1 MDEQR
6 WSSLMGS
13 VGLSTFPCRTGHWN
27 LHNAEMVWLIRMNQ
41 NQNHQLWYSV
51 KAAKNGYH
59 TLTLHWQQQ
68 QHKDQQYCKGIGSVF
83 YLESISSPNKKWHYN
98 KNLGSAKTS
107 CKYNQQMGHTYSM
120 CVHHCKKKKRRSV
133 EVILCV
139 SKIDFKGLL
148 SKIQVWPQ
156 HCLWQCSWKL

>member
-83 YLESISSPNKKWHYN
+83 YLESISSLKKN
-98 KNLGSAKTS
+98 DTTKNLVKTQDLQKHLAS
-107 CKYNQQMGHTYSM
+107 TTNKWATLIA
-120 CVHHCKKKKRRSV
+120 CVYIIADVQIGQHFGKKKKKKV
-133 EVILCV
+133 CWGHTV
-139 SKIDFKGLL
+139 
-148 SKIQVWPQ
+148 
-156 HCLWQCSWKL
+156 CL